1 MALRTSGGAHETRRL
16 EQRPW
21 RDVRV
26 VLGVVVVLASTVL
39 GGVVMA
45 SQDRRSEYWALRDD
59 VAAQDRV
66 TRDDLVAT
74 SAHLDGSARR
84 MALAV
89 DDELPAALDD
99 LVWRHDLRAGSLL
112 RADDLGP
119 RSRRPVVEL
128 PLSVALGSAPHDL
141 SRGQVVDV
149 WVGPAEG
156 DTGGV
161 ARRLLADVPVV
172 SVGRGGSVSGG
183 AARTVVGD
191 AGTRELDAAVV
202 AGLGAGRV
210 TLVRHS

>member
-1 MALRTSGGAHETRRL
+1 MALRTGGGAHETRRV

-21 RDVRV
+21 RDLRV
-26 VLGVVVVLASTVL
+26 VLGVVVVLGSSVL

-45 SQDRRSEYWALRDD
+45 SQDRRTEYWALRDD
-59 VAAQDRV
+59 VSAQDRV
-66 TRDDLVAT
+66 TRGDLVAT

-84 MALAV
+84 TALAV
-89 DDELPAALDD
+89 DEELPAALDD
-99 LVWRHDLRAGSLL
+99 LVWQHDLPAGSLL
-112 RADDLGP
+112 RAGDLAP
-119 RSRRPVVEL
+119 RSRRDVVEL

-149 WVGPAEG
+149 WVGPGE
-156 DTGGV
+156 TGTSGG

-183 AARTVVGD
+183 AARTVVVD
-191 AGTRELDAAVV
+191 TGTRDLDPSVV